1 MRGRPAGSCVN
12 RREDTGTGT
21 LPGHRRPHWPRRSA
35 FRDGDLLLRLGAFGL
50 RDLGRCVVV
59 GDRARLL
66 EVVPHLV
73 ALVRLPAAPQV
84 TLVAHARDLLSRW
97 GEPMFLARA
106 SQSSRAV
113 GEVMTVN
120 GARRRRDPA
129 AEGQSP
135 DSASPNGV
143 PSQSRHTDQASPG
156 WTTLPPNARTR
167 SSASAMSGT
176 AKYGSDAVSPGPGPR
191 AWIPTAGPAP
201 RV

>member
-12 RREDTGTGT
+12 RREDTGTGP
-21 LPGHRRPHWPRRSA
+21 LPGDRRPHWPRRSA
-35 FRDGDLLLRLGAFGL
+35 FRDGDLLLRLGALGL
-50 RDLGRCVVV
+50 RDLGRCVGV

-106 SQSSRAV
+106 SQSSHAV

-120 GARRRRDPA
+120 GAEAPGSRARSGGSVPGQREPERRA
-129 AEGQSP
+129 LA
-135 DSASPNGV
+135 
-143 PSQSRHTDQASPG
+143 
-156 WTTLPPNARTR
+156 
-167 SSASAMSGT
+167 
-176 AKYGSDAVSPGPGPR
+176 
-191 AWIPTAGPAP
+191 
-201 RV
+201 